1 MHISLLPIKSI
12 SLSLTFATLSLFA
25 TSSALAGS
33 FPCVDSSP
41 CETAQSATPAPAPQ
55 AKPAAAET
63 ASNNSINWDAVNTNY
78 PFLKNLGLTA
88 EQRNILSNM
97 LTQQMPSIYDNIN
110 ALENARALLREMALA
125 KKYDESLA
133 KIAAERIANSS
144 AALAVL
150 QAEREYQIFALLTDE
165 QSKQFAKM
173 KANGEIK
180 QM

>member
-33 FPCVDSSP
+33 FPCADNTP

-55 AKPAAAET
+55 AKPAAEAT
-63 ASNNSINWDAVNTNY
+63 ANNSINWDAVNANY

-97 LTQQMPSIYDNIN
+97 LTQQMPSIYDNIS